1 MKKENFSKYKMEKF
15 HFQKLIEIWHA
26 KIDKNVIK
34 LKQALEN
41 MLEMVAGW

>member
-15 HFQKLIEIWHA
+15 LFQKLIEIWLA